1 MDEREAG
8 TAVCD
13 EEAARER
20 CAALYPRDLPKRE
33 YDEYLKGRP
42 SDTALENQVADIEV
56 GREEVDVMF
65 EHHTNRFQTRFGQLV
80 CECFELVSGHHDRR
94 QDSALFMHDKGHH
107 HSQKKDRRLRKV

>member
-42 SDTALENQVADIEV
+42 SDTALEKWGADIEV
-56 GREEVDVMF
+56 
-65 EHHTNRFQTRFGQLV
+65 
-80 CECFELVSGHHDRR
+80 RR
-94 QDSALFMHDKGHH
+94 AEGWT
-107 HSQKKDRRLRKV
+107 